1 MLWSVPIVC
10 FNDTPKLESHYVS
23 SLINKVK
30 RDIRASREAVRRN
43 THVYIC
49 MYSTAQV
56 KEPIFFFISR
66 TNFTIRDF
74 PPSGLE

>member
-1 MLWSVPIVC
+1 MFELSVWNI
-10 FNDTPKLESHYVS
+10 
-23 SLINKVK
+23 
-30 RDIRASREAVRRN
+30 
-43 THVYIC
+43 
-49 MYSTAQV
+49 YSTAQV

>member
-1 MLWSVPIVC
+1 MRILERKFYAYKSK
-10 FNDTPKLESHYVS
+10 NRRKNTPDSAFPRTL
-23 SLINKVK
+23 
-30 RDIRASREAVRRN
+30 
-43 THVYIC
+43 YIYI
-49 MYSTAQV
+49 YSTAQV

>member
-1 MLWSVPIVC
+1 MARCSGVGIFRVPV
-10 FNDTPKLESHYVS
+10 
-23 SLINKVK
+23 NKVPVQAFLLLPK
-30 RDIRASREAVRRN
+30 PYS
-43 THVYIC
+43 
-49 MYSTAQV
+49 YSTAQV